1 MNVLIAGGGKVGA
14 HLAHLLAAADHV
26 VTVIEVNGARVAD
39 LRHRLAVAEI
49 VEGNAADPDLL
60 ERSGVR
66 AAHVVAVVTGSDEVN
81 LVVSNLARF
90 EFNAPRVIA
99 RINDPRNAW
108 LYTQEMGV
116 DAALDQAD
124 LMAHLVLEEMSL
136 GELMTLLK
144 LRRGQYSLVEKKIH
158 PQSAA
163 VGKAVCD
170 LRLPQEC
177 VLAAIL
183 RGGALVIPRGETRL
197 QANDEVLAVVH
208 ADATLNLAAALSDDA
223 GA

>member
-14 HLAHLLAAADHV
+14 QLAQLLATAGHM
-26 VTVIEVNGARVAD
+26 VTVIEVQGAHVTD
-39 LRHRLAVAEI
+39 LRRRLDAATI
-49 VEGNAADPDLL
+49 VEGSAADPDLL

-66 AAHVVAVVTGSDEVN
+66 AAHVVAVVTGSDEIN

-90 EFNAPRVIA
+90 EFGARRVIA
-99 RINDPRNAW
+99 RVNDPRNAW
-108 LYTQEMGV
+108 LYTREMGV

-136 GELMTLLK
+136 GELTTLLK
-144 LRRGQYSLVEKKIH
+144 LRRGQYSLVEEKIH

-163 VGKAVCD
+163 VGKAVRD
-170 LRLPQEC
+170 LCLPQEC

-183 RGGALVIPRGETRL
+183 REGALVIPRGETRL
-197 QANDEVLAVVH
+197 QAGDEVLAVVH
-208 ADATLNLAAALSDDA
+208 ADDAPGLAAALGDDA
-223 GA
+223 ST